1 MNHME
6 KVINLL
12 YDIEEKANR
21 IISRTDEQKN
31 AERREIDHELSLF
44 ESSLT
49 DETNKKIQFLQN
61 QADKELELERKALI
75 DDCAKQIEQLETTFT
90 MNHDALLEHV
100 FQNIIGA

>member
-1 MNHME
+1 ME

-21 IISRTDEQKN
+21 IISRTDDQKN
-31 AERREIDHELSLF
+31 AKRREIDDELSIY
-44 ESSLT
+44 ESSLS
-49 DETNKKIQFLQN
+49 DETNKQIQVLQD

-75 DDCAKQIEQLETTFT
+75 DDCAKQMEQLETTFT
-90 MNHDALLEHV
+90 MNHDAFVERV